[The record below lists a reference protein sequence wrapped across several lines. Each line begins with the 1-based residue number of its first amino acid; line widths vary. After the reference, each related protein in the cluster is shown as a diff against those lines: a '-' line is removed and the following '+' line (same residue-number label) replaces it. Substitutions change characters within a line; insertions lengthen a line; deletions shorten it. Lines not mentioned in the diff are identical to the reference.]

1 MLGLA
6 MDFLI
11 GALVAATFGFSGI
24 IASSAGVARILALAL
39 FLGFLL
45 LLVPGLIRLVR
56 RRGARHARRNRPD
69 IPLIRIRGNHT

>member
-24 IASSAGVARILALAL
+24 IASSAGVARTLALAL
-39 FLGFLL
+39 FVGFLF
-45 LLVPGLIRLVR
+45 LLVPGLIQAVR
-56 RRGARHARRNRPD
+56 RRGSRHRRHRPD

>member
-1 MLGLA
+1 MLGVA

-39 FLGFLL
+39 FLAFLS

-56 RRGARHARRNRPD
+56 RRGTRHRRNRPD